1 MTNEGL
7 ARLFSSACPAV
18 AVAVADKLRVGWFV
32 LVV

>member
-18 AVAVADKLRVGWFV
+18 VVADKLRVGWFV